1 MKELGWAN
9 GTCEEEACEKLLPP
23 KARGEGKVEG
33 GGCDKTVKDFAVND
47 ITEQKLSVLA
57 KGTRDRR

>member
-1 MKELGWAN
+1 MERVRKKHVKNYYLRKRG
-9 GTCEEEACEKLLPP
+9 
-23 KARGEGKVEG
+23 GEGKVEG